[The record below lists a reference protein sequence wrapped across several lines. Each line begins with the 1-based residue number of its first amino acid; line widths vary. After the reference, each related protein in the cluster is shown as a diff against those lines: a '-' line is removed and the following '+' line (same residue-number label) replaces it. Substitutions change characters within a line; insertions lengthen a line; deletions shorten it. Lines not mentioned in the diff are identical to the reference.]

1 MAIEYVRVKDK
12 GTRHELSIVRSA
24 YDADPEPYELLE
36 KPAAQADGTPLPAK
50 HHKSLSNRKSGRT
63 SDETEKETP

>member
-12 GTRHELSIVRSA
+12 ATKHELSIVRSA

-50 HHKSLSNRKSGRT
+50 HHKSLSRPRQSGAPD
-63 SDETEKETP
+63 STEKETP